1 MGAALVQ
8 MEKISKSYGPGSHK
22 MDIAPAGFT
31 LLFAE
36 PLIHATGQI
45 HSERERVILS
55 VAMARVTFRTGEMVS
70 GQMNSSNLF
79 PTIRR
84 FFFTDARI
92 GIVSLKSGPA
102 C

>member
-22 MDIAPAGFT
+22 MDIAPAGST

-45 HSERERVILS
+45 RSERERVIIIYGYGPS
-55 VAMARVTFRTGEMVS
+55 HFPYWGDGE
-70 GQMNSSNLF
+70 
-79 PTIRR
+79 
-84 FFFTDARI
+84 
-92 GIVSLKSGPA
+92 
-102 C
+102 